1 VAENAG
7 ATVAGAEVGRV
18 IGVFVDCAGGRV
30 GVLNCVAPASCAC
43 TVKAACVKTALG
55 SSVGCALEGRLQD
68 ESINASTRLNDDMAR
83 TDLDMVFLL
92 NLINQFYMIEDV
104 LPSLF
109 VPVLD
114 QKTVTRNA

>member
-1 VAENAG
+1 
-7 ATVAGAEVGRV
+7 
-18 IGVFVDCAGGRV
+18 
-30 GVLNCVAPASCAC
+30 
-43 TVKAACVKTALG
+43 VKTALG

-83 TDLDMVFLL
+83 TDLDMVLLL